1 MSARDWPLSFIQGE
15 QTKDEVLAELTRLL
29 AEGPVP
35 PRHSVSSGVKPWLR
49 HWQRLRLLDGVLFK
63 VYRSRPRAPESL
75 QVVIPRGLVAGVLTS
90 LHAGPCG
97 GHFASEKLL
106 KQVQSRFFWVGM
118 SDDVSTFCRECDR
131 CAGRNSPTPK
141 PRASMGELYASEP
154 WEMVSMDFLTDLP
167 VTDRGN
173 RHLLVVSDHFTRW
186 VEVFPL
192 QDMLA
197 TTVTET
203 LASQV
208 FSRYG
213 CPKYLHSDCAANFR
227 SQVVSELCRL
237 MGMKKTNT
245 TAFHPQGNSRCE
257 RVNRTVL
264 GCWPSIS
271 RRIHAEWGQTFAS
284 VDAWL
289 SVPDP

>member
-1 MSARDWPLSFIQGE
+1 MRKNGLNNRHGDFCESRIRACPESVGVGKFCRLRLRLRLREKQPTPADSDSGSDSDSAAL
-15 QTKDEVLAELTRLL
+15 VLAELTRLL

-35 PRHSVSSGVKPWLR
+35 ARHSVSSGVKPWLR

-63 VYRSRPRAPESL
+63 VYRSRPRVPESL

-106 KQVQSRFFWVGM
+106 KQVKSRFFCVGM
-118 SDDVSTFCRECDR
+118 SDDVNTFCKECDR

-173 RHLLVVSDHFTRW
+173 KHLLVVCG
-186 VEVFPL
+186 P
-192 QDMLA
+192 
-197 TTVTET
+197 
-203 LASQV
+203 
-208 FSRYG
+208 
-213 CPKYLHSDCAANFR
+213 
-227 SQVVSELCRL
+227 
-237 MGMKKTNT
+237 
-245 TAFHPQGNSRCE
+245 FHA
-257 RVNRTVL
+257 L
-264 GCWPSIS
+264 G
-271 RRIHAEWGQTFAS
+271 
-284 VDAWL
+284 
-289 SVPDP
+289 